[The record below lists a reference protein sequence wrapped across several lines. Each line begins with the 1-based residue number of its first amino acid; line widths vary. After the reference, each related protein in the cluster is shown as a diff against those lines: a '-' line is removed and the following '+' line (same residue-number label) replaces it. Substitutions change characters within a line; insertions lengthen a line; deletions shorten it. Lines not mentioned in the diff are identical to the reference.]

1 MKVKQTE
8 NKTSTIRHC
17 VCSHVAQVALS
28 ACATRSP
35 VTPDVV
41 TSCLL
46 QMDLCVCYR
55 RTSVASDVVTS
66 CLLQTDLCG
75 IRWRK
80 LVWGECGFSP
90 EPMDD
95 PVLSSFSRCLAVDI
109 LCVWRRVAAAQ
120 PPGSGG
126 GGGLFDSFG
135 LPPAASSQP
144 AAQQHP
150 PLSLH
155 AAKEL
160 WIFWYG
166 EEPDLSGLVAP
177 ELISSG
183 LTAAILVAKDSS
195 CQKERN
201 HFNLEVINCLCPRL
215 NANNRRSLSVI
226 DRAAAYRSAWPTSAS
241 VYKPTV
247 TRDVTARH

>member
-1 MKVKQTE
+1 
-8 NKTSTIRHC
+8 
-17 VCSHVAQVALS
+17 
-28 ACATRSP
+28 
-35 VTPDVV
+35 
-41 TSCLL
+41 
-46 QMDLCVCYR
+46 MDNVLR
-55 RTSVASDVVTS
+55 RTSVASDVVAQ

-183 LTAAILVAKDSS
+183 KCFFLHALWRARTETFHTLHCFK
-195 CQKERN
+195 K
-201 HFNLEVINCLCPRL
+201 NC
-215 NANNRRSLSVI
+215 S
-226 DRAAAYRSAWPTSAS
+226 
-241 VYKPTV
+241 TV
-247 TRDVTARH
+247 EPP

>member
-1 MKVKQTE
+1 MV
-8 NKTSTIRHC
+8 NG
-17 VCSHVAQVALS
+17 L
-28 ACATRSP
+28 
-35 VTPDVV
+35 
-41 TSCLL
+41 
-46 QMDLCVCYR
+46 R
-55 RTSVASDVVTS
+55 RTSVASD
-66 CLLQTDLCG
+66 
-75 IRWRK
+75 RRK

-177 ELISSG
+177 ELISSVWDNLLISG
-183 LTAAILVAKDSS
+183 ESEDKRLSDASIGMFTNTWGNRSS
-195 CQKERN
+195 SYLERN
-201 HFNLEVINCLCPRL
+201 LL
-215 NANNRRSLSVI
+215 SLSLL
-226 DRAAAYRSAWPTSAS
+226 
-241 VYKPTV
+241 
-247 TRDVTARH
+247 